1 MATYVIETYLS
12 RTSVE
17 ESESEATRLKAAA
30 AGAAGAAVRYLR
42 SYFVADDELCFHLIE
57 APSVAAATSIAAR
70 AGLAPERIVEAEAT
84 G

>member
-1 MATYVIETYLS
+1 MAQFAPVARQSIPRSDLYGDLGVDPS
-12 RTSVE
+12 
-17 ESESEATRLKAAA
+17 AD
-30 AGAAGAAVRYLR
+30 AAGAAVRYLR

-70 AGLAPERIVEAEAT
+70 AGLAPERIVEAAAT